1 MDRSR
6 PRSRARGRALPAP
19 DQAAGPGGVRRL
31 ITGERPCAGEPR
43 VSIATVVRNAARTLE
58 RTIESVLAQTFG
70 SLEYVIIDGASTD
83 GTTDLIRG
91 YQDRIAY
98 WVSEPDRGI
107 SDAFNKGVAATRGAY
122 VGLLNGDD
130 WMPPGQVQI
139 AFTALERSGA
149 AFAFGD
155 VLYHDADGRPTHLVR
170 GDPDYAARIAYR
182 MPDVHHPTMLVRR
195 SVYDAVG
202 PFDPAYAI
210 AMDYDWLQR
219 AHRAG
224 FRGVYVP
231 GLVAHMSL
239 AGASDRRHLAGL
251 GEVRVIAVTYGY
263 PRGRAWLRYGYC
275 VAKGLGQRALGRFA
289 PRPVYHLLRQ
299 SVNRSYR
306 AIR

>member
-1 MDRSR
+1 MARSR
-6 PRSRARGRALPAP
+6 PRSRARGRALPPP
-19 DQAAGPGGVRRL
+19 DQAAGPAGARRL
-31 ITGERPCAGEPR
+31 ITGERPGAGEPR

-58 RTIESVLAQTFG
+58 RTIESVLAQTFR
-70 SLEYVIIDGASTD
+70 SLEYVIIDGASSD
-83 GTTDLIRG
+83 GTTDLIRRH
-91 YQDRIAY
+91 QDRIAY

-139 AFTALERSGA
+139 AVAALERSGA

-155 VLYHDADGRPTHLVR
+155 VLYHDLDGRPTHLVR

-202 PFDPAYAI
+202 LFDPAYAI

-239 AGASDRRHLAGL
+239 AGASDRRHLAAL
-251 GEVRVIAVTYGY
+251 GEVRTIAVTYGY

-275 VAKGLGQRALGRFA
+275 VAKGLGQRTLKRCA
-289 PRPVYHLLRQ
+289 PKPVYDLLRQ
-299 SVNRSYR
+299 TVNRSYR